1 MSHDETLAAY
11 LNDHLAGETAAL
23 ELARRVADTHAGTDR
38 GPELARLAADVEADR
53 DELLDVMARLDVT
66 PSMVKT
72 AAGWLGEKA
81 GRLKP
86 NGHIVTRSPLADI
99 LELEGLRLAV
109 AAKLMSWQVL
119 RAVSVHDSRLAKEHL
134 ETLLERAD
142 DQAERLYRL
151 HLQFTQEHLT

>member
-1 MSHDETLAAY
+1 MSHDETLAVY

-23 ELARRVADTHAGTDR
+23 ELARRVAGTHEGTEH
-38 GPELARLAADVEADR
+38 GPELTRLAADIEADR
-53 DELLDVMARLDVT
+53 DELLDVMARLGISA
-66 PSMVKT
+66 SMVKT

-109 AAKLMSWQVL
+109 AAKVMSWQVL
-119 RAVSVHDSRLAKEHL
+119 RAVAVHDARLTKEHL

-151 HLQFTQEHLT
+151 HLQFTQQHLS